1 MDELSRQVE
10 RTTREAVLFASGL
23 AMILVVIFGTA
34 VTKNPAF
41 VGLVVAGVLAI
52 VLSKEVVNKNS
63 RNGSS
68 GAVDRT
74 ADPGRRAG

>member
-1 MDELSRQVE
+1 VDELSRQVE

-23 AMILVVIFGTA
+23 AMILVAISGTA

-41 VGLVVAGVLAI
+41 VALVVVSVLVI
-52 VLSKEVVNKNS
+52 VVSKEVVNKNS

-68 GAVDRT
+68 GVVDRT